1 MRGWGNPNSDDWRKS
16 LALCLLCGH
25 RNRRIHTAYGFS
37 KMLKQKEL
45 ESFLQWRRDSF
56 LCFTIFPTRSNTG
69 KKSNKEGKCSRPFPQ
84 SSGGRGGGI
93 GPGIRGISYA
103 HSKMAPMVSPPAAV
117 GRTNDSQRR
126 KQMSPTLSLKSL
138 PHL

>member
-1 MRGWGNPNSDDWRKS
+1 MSKQNELQS
-16 LALCLLCGH
+16 L
-25 RNRRIHTAYGFS
+25 
-37 KMLKQKEL
+37 
-45 ESFLQWRRDSF
+45 SFNGGETLS
-56 LCFTIFPTRSNTG
+56 CAVTIFPSPYPTSSNTG
-69 KKSNKEGKCSRPFPQ
+69 KKSYKEGKCSRPFPQ

-93 GPGIRGISYA
+93 GPGIRGIGYA

-138 PHL
+138 PYVQLSGI